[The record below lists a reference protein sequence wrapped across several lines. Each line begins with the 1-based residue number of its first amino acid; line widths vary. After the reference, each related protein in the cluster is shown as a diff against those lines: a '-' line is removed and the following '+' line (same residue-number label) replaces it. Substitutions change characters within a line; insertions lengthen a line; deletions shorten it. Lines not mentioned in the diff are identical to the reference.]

1 MSIPS
6 PHLNDFNS
14 ARKIEKVQTRML
26 WIATALALLS
36 FGLSKETI
44 QLIIAENG
52 FDVIA
57 GYAKKISNVLIS
69 SMAVIYSIL
78 EFIVLL
84 YFDAGGKKKRNDL
97 IDNSFGSNL
106 NGIKSEGYFSNSN
119 LKDGLFKLAVNSFE
133 SSYFT
138 ATIVSN
144 MLLKKWLT
152 TGALVIAILL
162 SVFSGNLGVLNSIIQ
177 LSITGIIFQQT
188 IKLQWYYF
196 KMNQINQDFKVLFN
210 NLMNAPDGTD
220 NNSEILRN
228 VLNYE
233 CGHAWGCVLNDSD
246 IYNKLNPKMT
256 QDWEAIKKNYKI
268 K

>member
-6 PHLNDFNS
+6 PHLDDFQS
-14 ARKIEKVQTRML
+14 ARKIEKAQTRML
-26 WIATALALLS
+26 WVATGLALFSFALS
-36 FGLSKETI
+36 NINFQVFIT
-44 QLIIAENG
+44 ENG
-52 FDVIA
+52 LVEIA
-57 GYAKKISNVLIS
+57 DYVKKTSNVLIS
-69 SMAVIYSIL
+69 VMAVIYSIL
-78 EFIVLL
+78 EFIVLH

-106 NGIKSEGYFSNSN
+106 NGIKSIGYFSNSG
-119 LKDGLFKLAVNSFE
+119 LKDGLYKLAVNCFE

-144 MLLKKWLT
+144 MLLKKWIA
-152 TGALVIAILL
+152 TGSLVIAILL

-177 LSITGIIFQQT
+177 LSITGIILQQT

-210 NLMNAPDGTD
+210 NLMNAPEGTD
-220 NNSEILRN
+220 NNAEILRN

-246 IYNKLNPKMT
+246 IYDKLNPKMT
-256 QDWEAIKKNYKI
+256 QDWEAIKSNYKI
-268 K
+268 Q